1 MMTFDW
7 IKLGGIAAVVIG
19 LVLGA
24 LGLHHHVYKQ
34 GYAAGAAAVQQKF
47 DAAEKAAEEKRLADV
62 QAARAEEQ
70 RRTNAQ
76 AEIANEATKQ
86 ADAARADAA
95 AASTA
100 ADGLRTRVAQLI
112 AASRAARN
120 SAAARSSSPTGDPLD
135 VLADVL
141 TRADKRAGDLAAY
154 ADAARIAGVA
164 CEHAYDSLTAAK

>member
-1 MMTFDW
+1 MTFDW
-7 IKLGGIAAVVIG
+7 IKLGGIAAIAIG

-34 GYAAGAAAVQQKF
+34 GYDAGAAAVQQKF

-95 AASTA
+95 AANSA
-100 ADGLRTRVAQLI
+100 ADGLRARVAQLI

-120 SAAARSSSPTGDPLD
+120 SAVASAGAAAGDPLD
-135 VLADVL
+135 VLANVL
-141 TRADKRAGDLAAY
+141 ARADRRAGDLAAY
-154 ADAARIAGVA
+154 ADSARVAGTT
-164 CEHAYDSLTAAK
+164 CERAYDSLTAAK

>member
-24 LGLHHHVYKQ
+24 LGQHHHVYKQ

-76 AEIANEATKQ
+76 AEIA
-86 ADAARADAA
+86 
-95 AASTA
+95 
-100 ADGLRTRVAQLI
+100 
-112 AASRAARN
+112 
-120 SAAARSSSPTGDPLD
+120 
-135 VLADVL
+135 
-141 TRADKRAGDLAAY
+141 
-154 ADAARIAGVA
+154 
-164 CEHAYDSLTAAK
+164 

>member
-1 MMTFDW
+1 MTFDW

-24 LGLHHHVYKQ
+24 LGLHHHVYQQ
-34 GYAAGAAAVQQKF
+34 GYAAGAAAVQGKF
-47 DAAEKAAEEKRLADV
+47 DAAAKAAEEKRLADE

-70 RRTNAQ
+70 RRINQQ

-86 ADAARADAA
+86 ADAARVDAA
-95 AASTA
+95 AANVA
-100 ADGLRTRVAQLI
+100 ADGLRARVAQLVAI
-112 AASRAARN
+112 SRAARN
-120 SAAARSSSPTGDPLD
+120 STAARSSAPAGDPLD

-154 ADAARIAGVA
+154 ADAARIAGTA